1 MNRESLLKAFYQE
14 IQGADETSF
23 QKAARSFMNLWD
35 YEYGCLDDLPEQADL
50 ADRTDCA
57 REPAFAGLKVKLS

>member
-14 IQGADETSF
+14 IHGADEISF

-35 YEYGCLDDLPEQADL
+35 YEYGCLDGLPEQAD
-50 ADRTDCA
+50 
-57 REPAFAGLKVKLS
+57 KLIGQTVHEGRLLRD

>member
-35 YEYGCLDDLPEQADL
+35 YEYGCLDDLPEQADRL
-50 ADRTDCA
+50 IEQTVHENLLLRD
-57 REPAFAGLKVKLS
+57 

>member
-35 YEYGCLDDLPEQADL
+35 YEYGCLDDLPDQADRL
-50 ADRTDCA
+50 IGQTVHENLLLRD
-57 REPAFAGLKVKLS
+57 